1 MYTTGKK
8 PDDEKDEKMTT
19 DWGNNHPMHSNL
31 SGATAA
37 VDAPVASEI
46 VLEQGCQ
53 TQFLEGCSPA
63 EFSSNP
69 APTHKPSSFQISLKD
84 VISWIRC
91 V

>member
-1 MYTTGKK
+1 MCSVG
-8 PDDEKDEKMTT
+8 E
-19 DWGNNHPMHSNL
+19 
-31 SGATAA
+31 
-37 VDAPVASEI
+37 APRTCLVTLA
-46 VLEQGCQ
+46 LEQGCQ
-53 TQFLEGCSPA
+53 TQFLEGRSPA